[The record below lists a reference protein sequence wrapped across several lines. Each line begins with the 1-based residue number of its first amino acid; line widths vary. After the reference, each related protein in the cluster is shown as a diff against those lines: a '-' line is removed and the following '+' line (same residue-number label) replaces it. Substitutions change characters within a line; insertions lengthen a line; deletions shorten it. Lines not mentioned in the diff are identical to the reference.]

1 MSAESESS
9 TVTINDVERLYPNMS
24 ESEKLVMLLLSSD
37 KPKKIGD
44 LTKETSISLRSIRYS
59 LKKLLNK
66 DLIISFPD
74 FNDLRSQ
81 YYQRRA

>member
-1 MSAESESS
+1 MIAESKNRSM
-9 TVTINDVERLYPNMS
+9 TINDVERLYPDMS
-24 ESEKLVMLLLSSD
+24 ESEKLVMLLLSSS
-37 KPKKIGD
+37 KPKKIGE

-59 LKKLLNK
+59 LKKLQNK
-66 DLIISFPD
+66 NLIISFPD